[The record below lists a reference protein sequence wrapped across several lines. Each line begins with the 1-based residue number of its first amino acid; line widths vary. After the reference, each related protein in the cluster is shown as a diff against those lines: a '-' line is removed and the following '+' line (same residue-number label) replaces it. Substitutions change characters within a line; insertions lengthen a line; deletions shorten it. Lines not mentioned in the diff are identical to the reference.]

1 MSSKTVKITNG
12 KILNYK
18 ISAPNYKTIYGSK
31 LITADSTISHNMI
44 AESDPNGVYS
54 LGDRIANMATFV
66 CYFNSIN
73 PDTSAQ
79 QTYAVFVLDAAYRS
93 NNIRCF
99 PGSGNYLPLHEYNAL
114 TATESATYNMNVIS
128 NGYDIASFPAF
139 KMCQDIVLPNLNITA
154 KLPNAYELK
163 QIWGG
168 DRSSSDALAFRQS
181 LDALDPTLSDYT
193 SKALA
198 NWNSGYNTYIW
209 ASTQYQT
216 DRFSCIRQ
224 NGTVTY
230 EYSSTELGAIP
241 VFEIPVE

>member
-1 MSSKTVKITNG
+1 MSTKSVKITNG

-18 ISAPNYKTIYGSK
+18 ISASGYKTIYGSQ
-31 LITADSTISHNMI
+31 LITADTTINKNMI
-44 AESDPNGVYS
+44 PETDPNGVYS

-93 NNIRCF
+93 NDIRCF
-99 PGSGNYLPLHEYNAL
+99 PGSGNYLPLHEYDAL
-114 TATESATYNMNVIS
+114 TATESATYNMTVIS
-128 NGYDIASFPAF
+128 NNYDIANFPAF
-139 KMCQDIVLPNLNITA
+139 KMCQDIVLPDLNITA

-181 LDALDPTLSDYT
+181 LDALDPTVSDNT
-193 SKALA
+193 SKSLA

-216 DRFSCIRQ
+216 DRFCCIYSSG
-224 NGTVTY
+224 NVNY
-230 EYSSTELGAIP
+230 EYSNVELGAIP

>member
-1 MSSKTVKITNG
+1 MSTKSVKITNG

-18 ISAPNYKTIYGSK
+18 ISASGYKTIYGSQ
-31 LITADSTISHNMI
+31 LITADTTINKNMI
-44 AESDPNGVYS
+44 PETDPNGVYS

-79 QTYAVFVLDAAYRS
+79 QTYAVFVVDAAYRS
-93 NNIRCF
+93 NTSRCF
-99 PGSGNYLPLHEYNAL
+99 PGSGNYLPLHEYDAL
-114 TATESATYNMNVIS
+114 TATESATYNMDVIANNYDIS
-128 NGYDIASFPAF
+128 NFPAF
-139 KMCQDIVLPNLNITA
+139 KMCQDILLPDLNITA

-168 DRSSSDALAFRQS
+168 NRNTTDALAFRQS
-181 LDALDPTLSDYT
+181 LDALDPTVSDNT
-193 SKALA
+193 SKSLA
-198 NWNSGYNTYIW
+198 NWNSGYNVYMW

-230 EYSSTELGAIP
+230 EYSNTELGAIP